1 MVVSALQ
8 GRRFIQRRDFMNR
21 VILIFALSLLLSVAA
36 RADQQADRVYD
47 YVKHGKISEAERAF
61 QELPQSAARDGNRL
75 FVNALL
81 ERTGDRARDLF
92 DAAVRSDLDGKYDEE
107 AHFRMLQLAEA
118 SGDTAT
124 VLSIGEAFLHRWEMS
139 RYREQILA
147 MLAAHEPNGSSQQE
161 RYLRLLSDG
170 TPDSY
175 YGRFA
180 ILTKTAAAI
189 RSDKYGDAEKLCRTI
204 IDSGD
209 DDIIPAGLIYLAKIS
224 IARGNTERAL
234 LNYNILREK
243 YPHAVGQDDIL
254 RELKQVAD
262 RRSGEESTEIFEGII
277 YAVQVGVF
285 AEKDNAKRMSQRVE
299 GYGYKSR
306 ITRRSISGNAYYIV
320 LAGRFS
326 TQKEA
331 QVAKEKLELGE
342 HEVFKVVI
350 DDEK

>member
-1 MVVSALQ
+1 MT
-8 GRRFIQRRDFMNR
+8 R
-21 VILIFALSLLLSVAA
+21 VILIYAILLISAA
-36 RADQQADRVYD
+36 TVCADQQIDRIYES
-47 YVKHGKISEAERAF
+47 VKNGKISEADRAF
-61 QELPQSAARDGNRL
+61 QQLPQSAARDGNRL

-81 ERTGDRARDLF
+81 ERSGDRARDLLG
-92 DAAVRSDLDGKYDEE
+92 AAVRSDLDGKYQEE

-124 VLSIGEAFLHRWEMS
+124 VLSVGEAFLHRWEMS

-147 MLAAHEPNGSSQQE
+147 MMAAHEPDGSEQQE
-161 RYLRLLSDG
+161 RYLRLLSEG
-170 TPDSY
+170 SPDSY

-180 ILTKTAAAI
+180 LLTKAAASL
-189 RSDKYGDAEKLCRTI
+189 RAGKNQTAEKLCYTI

-209 DDIIPAGLIYLAKIS
+209 DDIVPAGLIFLAKAS
-224 IARGNTERAL
+224 LARGNTERAL

-243 YPHAVGQDDIL
+243 YPDAVGQDEVL
-254 RELKQVAD
+254 QELKQVSD
-262 RRSGEESTEIFEGII
+262 RRTGEESKEIFEGVF

-285 AEKDNAKRMSQRVE
+285 AVKDNAERMSKRVE
-299 GYGYKSR
+299 GYGYKAR

-331 QVAKEKLELGE
+331 QVAKEKLEMGE

>member
-1 MVVSALQ
+1 MVVPALQ
-8 GRRFIQRRDFMNR
+8 SRRFIQRRDIMIR
-21 VILIFALSLLLSVAA
+21 VTIIIAVLLLFAGAV
-36 RADQQADRVYD
+36 RADQQIDRIYD
-47 YVKHGKISEAERAF
+47 FVKDGRISDAERAF

-75 FVNALL
+75 FVNGLL
-81 ERTGDRARDLF
+81 ERSGDRARDLF
-92 DAAVRSDLDGKYDEE
+92 DAAARSDLDGKYEEE
-107 AHFRMLQLAEA
+107 ARFRMLQLAEA
-118 SGDTAT
+118 LGDTAT
-124 VLSIGEAFLHRWEMS
+124 VLSVGEAFLHRWEMS
-139 RYREQILA
+139 RYREPILA
-147 MLAAHEPNGSSQQE
+147 MLAAHEPDGSSQQE
-161 RYLRLLSDG
+161 RYLRLLSEG
-170 TPDSY
+170 SPDSY

-180 ILTKTAAAI
+180 VLTQAVAAI
-189 RSDKYGDAEKLCRTI
+189 RTEKYKAAEGYCRTI

-209 DDIIPAGLIYLAKIS
+209 DDIIPAGLIYLAKVS

-243 YPHAVGQDDIL
+243 YPHAVGQDDVL
-254 RELKQVAD
+254 QELKQVSD

-285 AEKDNAKRMSQRVE
+285 AEKDNAKRMSERVE

-331 QVAKEKLELGE
+331 QAAKEKLELGE
-342 HEVFKVVI
+342 HDVFKVVI

>member
-1 MVVSALQ
+1 MIPT
-8 GRRFIQRRDFMNR
+8 RI
-21 VILIFALSLLLSVAA
+21 ILAGLLLLAGAVC
-36 RADQQADRVYD
+36 ADQQVDRIHD
-47 YVKHGKISEAERAF
+47 LVKQGKISEADRAF
-61 QELPQSAARDGNRL
+61 QQLPQSAARDGNRL

-81 ERTGDRARDLF
+81 ERSGDRARDLL
-92 DAAVRSDLDGKYDEE
+92 DAAVRSDLDGKYEEE

-118 SGDTAT
+118 SNDTAT
-124 VLSIGEAFLHRWEMS
+124 VLSMGEAFLHRWEMS
-139 RYREQILA
+139 RYREPILA

-161 RYLRLLSDG
+161 RYLRLLSEG
-170 TPDSY
+170 SPDSY

-180 ILTKTAAAI
+180 VLTKTAAAI
-189 RSDKYGDAEKLCRTI
+189 RAEKYRTAENLCHTI

-209 DDIIPAGLIYLAKIS
+209 DDIVPAGLIYLAKIS

-243 YPHAVGQDDIL
+243 YPNAVGQEDVL
-254 RELKQVAD
+254 QELKQVSD
-262 RRSGEESTEIFEGII
+262 RRSGEESTEIFEGVV

-285 AEKDNAKRMSQRVE
+285 AEKDNAKRMADRVK
-299 GYGYKSR
+299 GYGYKAR

-342 HEVFKVVI
+342 HDVFKVVI

>member
-1 MVVSALQ
+1 MIRTV
-8 GRRFIQRRDFMNR
+8 
-21 VILIFALSLLLSVAA
+21 LIYAMLLTMAGAV
-36 RADQQADRVYD
+36 RADQQIDRVYD
-47 YVKHGKISEAERAF
+47 LMKDGKISEADRAF
-61 QELPQSAARDGNRL
+61 QQLPQSAARDGNRL

-81 ERTGDRARDLF
+81 ERSGDLARDLF
-92 DAAVRSDLDGKYDEE
+92 GAAVRSDLDGKYQEE

-139 RYREQILA
+139 RFREPILA
-147 MLAAHEPNGSSQQE
+147 MMAAHEPSGSSQQE
-161 RYLRLLSDG
+161 RYLRLLSEG
-170 TPDSY
+170 SSDSY

-180 ILTKTAAAI
+180 ILTEAAAAI
-189 RSDKYGDAEKLCRTI
+189 RENKNQTAENLCRKI

-209 DDIIPAGLIYLAKIS
+209 DNIIPAGLIYLAKAS
-224 IARGNTERAL
+224 LARGNTERAL

-243 YPHAVGQDDIL
+243 YPDAVGQDEVL
-254 RELKQVAD
+254 GELKQVSD
-262 RRSGEESTEIFEGII
+262 RRTGEDSKEIYEGVY

-285 AEKDNAKRMSQRVE
+285 AEKDNAKRMSERVE
-299 GYGYKSR
+299 GYGYKAR

-326 TQKEA
+326 TQKDA

-342 HEVFKVVI
+342 HDVFKVVI